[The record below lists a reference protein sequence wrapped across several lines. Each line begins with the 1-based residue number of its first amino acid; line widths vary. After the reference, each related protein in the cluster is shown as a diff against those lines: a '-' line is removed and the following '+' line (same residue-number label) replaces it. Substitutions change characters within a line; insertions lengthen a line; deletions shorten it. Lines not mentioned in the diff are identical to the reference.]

1 MKKGFLILLA
11 IAMSLPLVGSAQSR
25 ATAADPRTE
34 ISKRFPGSRPE
45 DFRASPLPGIFEYAN
60 GADILYVSADGKFAI
75 AGDLFDVA
83 NEDNL
88 SEKRRR
94 ELRLALINKVPE
106 TQMVIFGPRNARHTV
121 TVFTDIDCGYCRKLH
136 SEIARYNQLGIRV
149 RYLFYPREGPDSESW
164 TKAIA
169 VWCSPNRND
178 AMTRA
183 KKGENIGS
191 PKCASNPVSKD
202 YELEREVGLRG
213 TPAIVTAEGDMLP
226 GYVPPDMLL
235 KRLETKG

>member
-1 MKKGFLILLA
+1 MEKGFLILLA
-11 IAMSLPLVGSAQSR
+11 IVVSLPLVSAAQPR
-25 ATAADPRTE
+25 AAAADARIE
-34 ISKRFPGSRPE
+34 IAKRFPGSRPE

-60 GADILYVSADGKFAI
+60 GAEILYVSADGKFAI

-83 NEDNL
+83 SEDNL

-94 ELRLALINKVPE
+94 ELRLALVKKVPE
-106 TQMVIFGPRNARHTV
+106 NQMVIFGPRNARHTV

-136 SEIARYNQLGIRV
+136 SEMTRYNQLGIRI
-149 RYLFYPREGPDSESW
+149 RYLFYPREGPDSDSW
-164 TKAIA
+164 AKAVA

-191 PKCASNPVSKD
+191 PKCVSNPVAKD
-202 YELEREVGLRG
+202 YELGRVVGLRG
-213 TPAIVTAEGDMLP
+213 TPAIVTADGDLLP

-235 KRLETKG
+235 KRLDTKS